1 MIDVVLLTHDRLAHL
16 VATVEAMRERTRD
29 VEIRL
34 TVVDNASGAD
44 VRTWLAAHR
53 GWFERVIPRA
63 ENEHVPG
70 FQHGIAATTSD
81 PFVVTDPD
89 LVVPDLEPSWLARL
103 LAILDRHPDF
113 GLVGAELDPSNSPL
127 SAEEAA
133 ALREERGPTGDPELR
148 EGNVGTHLQ
157 VIRRDAL
164 RVPYRSDRQ
173 VCDAVRAAGYR
184 VGWAPGVQALHLGFD
199 DPAANPEY
207 LRVKD
212 ERGEFYPSYANLL
225 KGAEPPSLRAL
236 AAAAPVVAATRQLG
250 IADDEVEDRAGV
262 LAPLGRAAAPR
273 SKRPGESDPLRANPP
288 AESDPLPPK
297 PRAVVV
303 SDPASLPAVADEPR
317 AGPLAAVV
325 LVATLADVGGR
336 LADELAPPGWR
347 GEERPAVGD
356 AVMALAE
363 AADTS
368 PVLRERLGLG
378 ALQHRDEWLRLLAAG
393 AFGASPR
400 RVFVFTPEA

>member
-1 MIDVVLLTHDRLAHL
+1 MPPVDVVLLTHDRLGHL
-16 VATVEAMRERTRD
+16 VRTVEALRERTRD
-29 VEIRL
+29 VDLRL
-34 TVVDNASGAD
+34 TVVDNASGPD
-44 VRTWLAAHR
+44 VRNWLVAHR
-53 GWFERVIPRA
+53 EWFERVIPRPQ
-63 ENEHVPG
+63 NEHVPG
-70 FQHGIAATTSD
+70 FQHGIAVTTSD

-103 LAILDRHPDF
+103 LAILDRHADF
-113 GLVGAELDPSNSPL
+113 GLVGVELDPSNSPL

-157 VIRRDAL
+157 LIRRDAL

-184 VGWAPGVQALHLGFD
+184 VGWAPHVRALHLGFE

-212 ERGEFYPSYANLL
+212 ERGEFYPSYASVLA
-225 KGAEPPSLRAL
+225 GVERAPDLRAL
-236 AAAAPVVAATRQLG
+236 AAAAPVIAATRELG
-250 IADDEVEDRAGV
+250 IADDEVVDRSGLLTGV
-262 LAPLGRAAAPR
+262 VPGVRAEGEGRATVVGDVTEVRADGEAAI
-273 SKRPGESDPLRANPP
+273 L
-288 AESDPLPPK
+288 
-297 PRAVVV
+297 V
-303 SDPASLPAVADEPR
+303 ASLGAVE
-317 AGPLAAVV
+317 
-325 LVATLADVGGR
+325 GR

-356 AVMALAE
+356 AVLALAA

-368 PVLRERLGLG
+368 PVLRGRLGLTT
-378 ALQHRDEWLRLLAAG
+378 LEHREEWLRLLAAG
-393 AFGASPR
+393 AFGTSDR
-400 RVFVFTPEA
+400 RVFLFTPM